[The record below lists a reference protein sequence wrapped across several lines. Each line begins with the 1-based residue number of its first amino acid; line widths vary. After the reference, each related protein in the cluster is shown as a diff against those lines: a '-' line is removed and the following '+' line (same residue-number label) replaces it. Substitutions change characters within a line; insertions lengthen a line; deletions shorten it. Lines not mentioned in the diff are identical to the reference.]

1 MAVILLI
8 GGLTAIFM
16 FFAWIASSV
25 ADNGVKASTKKVIRA
40 LGESAAKQSNT
51 SGFKNHFLSKS
62 PYDSSSLSSSDTVYI
77 GNVNHGND

>member
-40 LGESAAKQSNT
+40 LGESAAKQPEDSLFENKISSPLPKYT
-51 SGFKNHFLSKS
+51 FLSCN
-62 PYDSSSLSSSDTVYI
+62 I
-77 GNVNHGND
+77 HHNDN